1 MVNCGIII
9 EISHIALGIVSLMKL
24 NLSTMKKL
32 CLILSGIFVFTA
44 YSFAQGTQ
52 PMNLPKDATV
62 DVTIADAK
70 SGNMLNHEIV
80 IFRSKLNNREY
91 QGLSDSAG
99 KFSLRL
105 PAGDKYEIFI
115 LGFNDSTS
123 YNVLEIPA
131 LKGNQFYKSSFKVD
145 IQFEAPRSFV
155 LDNCTFES
163 GKATLK
169 VEAYAV
175 LDELVDYLK
184 RKEDERIEIGGHTDN
199 VGKAE
204 VNMVLSTNRAN
215 TVREYLLS
223 KGIAPD
229 RVFSKGYGLTV
240 PIAENDTDEGRQ
252 MNRRTEVKILDIP
265 IR

>member
-1 MVNCGIII
+1 
-9 EISHIALGIVSLMKL
+9 
-24 NLSTMKKL
+24 MKKL
-32 CLILSGIFVFTA
+32 FVYFLAIFFMPLLTH
-44 YSFAQGTQ
+44 AQGTP
-52 PMNLPKDATV
+52 PMNLPKDAPV

-91 QGLSDSAG
+91 QGLSDSLG

-123 YNVLEIPA
+123 YNVLDIPA
-131 LKGNQFYKSSFKVD
+131 LKGNQFYKNGFKVD
-145 IQFEAPRSFV
+145 IQFEAPKSFV

-169 VEAYAV
+169 PEAYAV
-175 LDELVDYLK
+175 LDELVEYLN
-184 RKEDERIEIGGHTDN
+184 RKDDERIEVGGHTDN

-204 VNMVLSTNRAN
+204 ANLILSTNRAN
-215 TVREYLLS
+215 TVRAYLLT

-229 RVFSKGYGLTV
+229 RVTAKGYGLTV
-240 PIAENDTDEGRQ
+240 PIADNDDEEGRQ
-252 MNRRTEVKILDIP
+252 MNRRTEVKILE
-265 IR
+265 